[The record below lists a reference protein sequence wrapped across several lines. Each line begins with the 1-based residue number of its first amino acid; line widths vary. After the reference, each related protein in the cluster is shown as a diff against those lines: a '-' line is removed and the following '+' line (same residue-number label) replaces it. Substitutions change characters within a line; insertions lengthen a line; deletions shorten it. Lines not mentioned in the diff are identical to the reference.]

1 MSNTRFHF
9 QLANRIL
16 KDKGNRF
23 SRPIVALSVCGV
35 SLGLVIMMVAIG
47 ITSGY
52 KREIRDKVI
61 AMGSHIRI
69 AHYDENYTYEQVP
82 FNKNQPFV
90 EQLRQSP
97 DIASVQNFATKVG
110 IVKTA
115 DQVEGIVLKGM
126 DASFNQSLFQNNI
139 IEGDSLCLGDTAA
152 DNHIIISKHL
162 SDKLLLHVGDKVQTY
177 FVQDPPRA
185 RKFTVAAIYQTGLP
199 EYDERFALVDL
210 RHIQKLND
218 WPDSLVS
225 GIEVLIRDYDR
236 IAEMGEYVHH
246 RLPLELKAETIYQIY
261 PEIFEWIALFD
272 TNVAVLLLITT
283 CVCIVTMMCI
293 FFIVILE
300 QTQTIGIL
308 KSLGM
313 KTRHVVHTFM
323 IVAGRILL
331 RGMLIGDAIALL
343 FGLLQQRFHF
353 VKLNPETYY
362 TDFVPVHYDPWA
374 VIGLNLGVFIICMAV
389 LVIPAWVVG
398 RKITPVNAV
407 RFE

>member
-1 MSNTRFHF
+1 MSKARFHF
-9 QLANRIL
+9 LLADRIL
-16 KDKGNRF
+16 RDKGNRF

-35 SLGLVIMMVAIG
+35 SLGLIVMMVAIG

-69 AHYDENYTYEQVP
+69 SHYDENYSFEQVP
-82 FNKNQPFV
+82 FCKDQSFV
-90 EQLRQSP
+90 EELRQNPNITS
-97 DIASVQNFATKVG
+97 IQNYITKVG

-126 DASFNQSLFQNNI
+126 DKTFNQALFSSNI
-139 IEGDSLCLGDTAA
+139 LEGDTLQLGDTVA
-152 DNHIIISKHL
+152 DNHIIISKYL
-162 SDKLLLHVGDKVQTY
+162 ANKLMLHVGDKVQTY

-185 RKFTVAAIYQTGLP
+185 RKFTISAIYQTSLP
-199 EYDERFALVDL
+199 EYDEHFALVDL

-218 WPDSLVS
+218 WPDNLIS
-225 GIEVLIRDYDR
+225 GIEVLTNDFDHISEIGD
-236 IAEMGEYVHH
+236 YVHH
-246 RLPLELKAETIYQIY
+246 RIPMELKAETILQTY

-293 FFIVILE
+293 FFIIVLE

-343 FGLLQQRFHF
+343 FGFLQQRFHF

-362 TDFVPVHYDPWA
+362 VDFVPVHYDPWA
-374 VIGLNLGVFIICMAV
+374 VIGLNLGVFLVCMAV

>member
-35 SLGLVIMMVAIG
+35 SLGLIIMMVAIG

-126 DASFNQSLFQNNI
+126 DATFNQSLFQNNI

>member
-82 FNKNQPFV
+82 FNKSQPFV
-90 EQLRQSP
+90 EQLRQNP

-110 IVKTA
+110 IVKTT

-126 DASFNQSLFQNNI
+126 DATFNQSLFRKNI
-139 IEGDSLCLGDTAA
+139 MEGDTLCLGDTAA

-162 SDKLLLHVGDKVQTY
+162 SDKLLLHIGDKVQTY

-331 RGMLIGDAIALL
+331 RGMLVGDAIALL

-374 VIGLNLGVFIICMAV
+374 VIGLNLSVFLICMAV
-389 LVIPAWVVG
+389 LVVPAWVVG

>member
-1 MSNTRFHF
+1 MSKTRFHF
-9 QLANRIL
+9 LLADRIL
-16 KDKGNRF
+16 RDKGNRF

-35 SLGLVIMMVAIG
+35 SLGLIVMMVAIG

-69 AHYDENYTYEQVP
+69 SHYDENYSFEQVP
-82 FNKNQPFV
+82 FSKDQDFV
-90 EQLRQSP
+90 EELRENPNITS
-97 DIASVQNFATKVG
+97 IQNYITKVG

-126 DASFNQSLFQNNI
+126 DVTFNQALFQKNI
-139 IEGDSLCLGDTAA
+139 VEGDTLLLGDTVA
-152 DNHIIISKHL
+152 DNHIIISKYL
-162 SDKLLLHVGDKVQTY
+162 ANKLMLHVGDKVQTY

-185 RKFTVAAIYQTGLP
+185 RKFTISAIYQTSLP

-218 WPDSLVS
+218 WPDNLIS
-225 GIEVLIRDYDR
+225 GIEVLTNDFDHISEIGD
-236 IAEMGEYVHH
+236 YVHH
-246 RLPLELKAETIYQIY
+246 RIPMELKAETILQTY

-293 FFIVILE
+293 FFIIVLE

-343 FGLLQQRFHF
+343 FGFLQQRFHF
-353 VKLNPETYY
+353 IKLNPETYY
-362 TDFVPVHYDPWA
+362 VDFVPVHYNPWA
-374 VIGLNLGVFIICMAV
+374 VIGLNLGVFLVCMAV

>member
-35 SLGLVIMMVAIG
+35 SLGLIIMMVAIG

>member
-35 SLGLVIMMVAIG
+35 SLGLIIMMVAIG

-126 DASFNQSLFQNNI
+126 DATFNQSLFRNNI

-152 DNHIIISKHL
+152 DNHIMISKHL

>member
-1 MSNTRFHF
+1 MSKTRFHF
-9 QLANRIL
+9 LLADRIL
-16 KDKGNRF
+16 RDKGNRF

-35 SLGLVIMMVAIG
+35 SLGLIVMMVAIG

-69 AHYDENYTYEQVP
+69 SHYDENYSFEQVP
-82 FNKNQPFV
+82 FSKDQDFV
-90 EQLRQSP
+90 EELRENHNITS
-97 DIASVQNFATKVG
+97 IQNYITKVG

-126 DASFNQSLFQNNI
+126 DVTFNQALFQKNI
-139 IEGDSLCLGDTAA
+139 VEGDTLLLGDTVA
-152 DNHIIISKHL
+152 DNHIIISKYL
-162 SDKLLLHVGDKVQTY
+162 ANKLMLHVGDKVQTY

-185 RKFTVAAIYQTGLP
+185 RKFTISAIYQTSLP

-218 WPDSLVS
+218 WPDNLIS
-225 GIEVLIRDYDR
+225 GIEVLTNDFDHISEIGD
-236 IAEMGEYVHH
+236 YVHH
-246 RLPLELKAETIYQIY
+246 RIPMELKAETILQTY

-293 FFIVILE
+293 FFIIVLE

-343 FGLLQQRFHF
+343 FGFLQQRFHF
-353 VKLNPETYY
+353 IKLNPETYY
-362 TDFVPVHYDPWA
+362 VDFVPVHYDPWA
-374 VIGLNLGVFIICMAV
+374 VIGLNLGVFLVCMAV